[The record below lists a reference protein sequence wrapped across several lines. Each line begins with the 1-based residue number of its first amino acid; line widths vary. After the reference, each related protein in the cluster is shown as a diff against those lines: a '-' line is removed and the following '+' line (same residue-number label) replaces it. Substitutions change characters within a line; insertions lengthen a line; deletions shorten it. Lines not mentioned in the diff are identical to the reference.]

1 MTAAAESVMLTA
13 TRKIPIGTMG
23 GLKARGHP
31 VGASGVYQ
39 IVECVEQLRGE
50 AGANQ
55 VPDAHV
61 AMAQSLGGVAA
72 AGELYRAILNG
83 IEAHIRYRMTER
95 MMG

>member
-1 MTAAAESVMLTA
+1 
-13 TRKIPIGTMG
+13 MG

-39 IVECVEQLRGE
+39 IVECMEQLRGE

-55 VPDAHV
+55 VPDARV

-72 AGELYRAILNG
+72 TAVTHILTKL
-83 IEAHIRYRMTER
+83 ESKS
-95 MMG
+95 